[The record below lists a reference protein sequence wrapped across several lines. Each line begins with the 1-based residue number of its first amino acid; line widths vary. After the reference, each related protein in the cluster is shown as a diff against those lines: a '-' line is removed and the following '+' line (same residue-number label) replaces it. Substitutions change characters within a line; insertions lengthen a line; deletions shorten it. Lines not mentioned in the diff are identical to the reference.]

1 MEGRAIEWIA
11 GAGNYA
17 ELHSPGRCHLLRETL
32 NSLEQKLDP
41 SQFLPIHRSKIACA
55 NCIRELQPIDNREY
69 VRLETLYR

>member
-17 ELHSPGRCHLLRETL
+17 ELHSPGRCHLLRESL

-41 SQFLPIHRSKIACA
+41 
-55 NCIRELQPIDNREY
+55 
-69 VRLETLYR
+69 